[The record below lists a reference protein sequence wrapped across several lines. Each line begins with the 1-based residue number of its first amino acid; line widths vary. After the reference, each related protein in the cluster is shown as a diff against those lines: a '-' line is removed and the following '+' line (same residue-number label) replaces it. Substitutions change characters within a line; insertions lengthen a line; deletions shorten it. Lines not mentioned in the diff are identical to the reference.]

1 MVFSTPLF
9 LLLFLPL
16 FLLFYYLTP
25 SKKRMAVILL
35 GSWIFYALWRVDF
48 LLLLILVSA
57 GNYVAGEYL
66 AGNRLHPSRARTGLI
81 ASVTMNLLVLA
92 YFKYASFGI
101 ETLNGLLVRGG
112 LTPFEAARIILPV
125 GISFYIFQA
134 MSYTIDIY
142 RGDAEP
148 ADDFITLAAYL
159 ALFPQLIAG
168 PILRYKDLEIQLK
181 DRRHSTVLFGQ
192 GFIFFMAG
200 FCRKV
205 LLADSVA
212 PLADLFFQE
221 SAPSFFDS
229 WFGVTAYGVQLYF
242 DFSGYSQMA
251 VGLGMMLGF
260 FFRQNFNAPYKSLS
274 ITEFWRRWHIS
285 LSSWLRD
292 YLYISLGGNR
302 KGAGR
307 TYFNLFLVMLL
318 GGLWHGASW
327 TFLLWGAW
335 HGFWLMAERRWLS
348 LRGKNPSGI
357 AAFLLWLRTMILV
370 LVGWSFFRADSWE
383 QLRSMVRGMAGLN
396 GFAFTPEMPLNRLSL
411 VLLACSCLA
420 IGRETKHP
428 DDKALNHIRPAG
440 MVKTLGVSLLFI
452 LAFFKM
458 VAHSYSPFLY
468 FRF

>member
-16 FLLFYYLTP
+16 FLLVYYLVP
-25 SKKRMAVILL
+25 NSRRMVVILL
-35 GSWIFYALWRVDF
+35 GSWLFYALWRVDF
-48 LLLLILVSA
+48 LLLLILVSLW
-57 GNYVAGEYL
+57 NYGAGEYIYR
-66 AGNRLHPSRARTGLI
+66 NRLHAHRARRGVVL
-81 ASVTMNLLVLA
+81 AVTVNLLVLG
-92 YFKYASFGI
+92 YFKYAAFGL
-101 ETLNGLLVRGG
+101 ESLNALFLQLGLE
-112 LTPFEAARIILPV
+112 PWESARIILPV

-134 MSYTIDIY
+134 MSYAVDIY

-148 ADDFITLAAYL
+148 ADNFITLAAYL

-181 DRRHSTVLFGQ
+181 ERRHSTVLFGQ
-192 GFIFFMAG
+192 GFVFFMAG
-200 FCRKV
+200 FCKKV

-212 PLADLFFQE
+212 PLADLFFRE
-221 SAPSFFDS
+221 GTPSFTDA
-229 WFGVTAYGVQLYF
+229 WFGVTAYAVQLYF
-242 DFSGYSQMA
+242 DFAGYSQMA

-302 KGAGR
+302 KGEGR
-307 TYFNLFLVMLL
+307 TYFNLFIVMVL

-335 HGFWLMAERRWLS
+335 HGLWLMVERKWPALQGDRKKFS
-348 LRGKNPSGI
+348 P
-357 AAFLLWLRTMILV
+357 LLWLRTMILV
-370 LVGWSFFRADSWE
+370 LVGWAFFKAESWS
-383 QLRSMVRGMAGLN
+383 QMTSMIRGMAGLN
-396 GFAFTPEMPLNRLSL
+396 GFSFTPELPLNRLSFAFL
-411 VLLACSCLA
+411 VLSVVVIIC
-420 IGRETKHP
+420 ETKHP
-428 DDKALNHIRPAG
+428 NDKALNHIRPAG
-440 MVKTLGVSLLFI
+440 ITKALMLSCFFLLA
-452 LAFFKM
+452 LFKM